1 MNYTKYLK
9 HIFPPLKLAKTFT
22 WFMFLLGGLVLPKVS
37 NAQFDGTLYNM
48 RTIPQFN
55 YLNPSANTNYRF
67 YIGLPA
73 LSSIYAGVHNNGF
86 VINDLIKKRAD
97 DSVYFDLNE
106 AIDAMGD
113 ANLLGLNLAI
123 DWLSFGFKK
132 DKNLFFFNMTEKMT
146 FRMRY
151 PKDLFVLAWEGNA
164 GFIDK
169 TADLSKSALRLT
181 EYQEYGLGM
190 AREIN
195 ETLIIGAK
203 IKLLSGLINTSTTV
217 SKLNLYTAPS
227 TYELTGNSDIVIKTS
242 VPPDEINRISQIF
255 SFENL
260 GLALDLGATYKLND
274 KFSFSG
280 SIVDLGYIHWKRNP
294 ITYSNDIDNVTFK
307 GNALN
312 TFTDSN
318 STEPFE
324 TVFDSMRFS
333 FENAE
338 ESYNSYKDGL
348 SPRIY
353 LGGNYVLNEANQ
365 VGLLFHGEYFKKSF
379 YPTLTASYNYVLKK
393 WIGASASYSIMN
405 GSYFNLGLGLSIN
418 LGAFQIYAVSDN
430 FSSLFNL
437 AKINGAVVPYKAN
450 TLHLHMGINLTFQ
463 EKEADKDEDGII
475 DKKDDCPDIAGPKEF
490 NGCPDRDGDKI
501 VDNLDD
507 CPDDPGLA
515 EFNGCPDRD
524 EDKIIDKEDDCPD
537 LPGDIE
543 NKGCP
548 AKLHLLDDAS
558 NHVLTTLL
566 NEEGFFVYEA
576 LPVKNKYVFKL
587 EVANAQLIPEV
598 HVLQSTDDNVITALR
613 DEAGLYIYEVQNKK
627 EITLYLINPMGDT
640 LMMATKNDE
649 GYFVFEPLPADQR
662 HLFLLDGN
670 ETDLLD
676 ELLIL
681 LIGDDGNERVITASR
696 DATNMLRYEYIP
708 PIDNSDLD
716 LLEEVDV
723 PIILMEEEK
732 EIINTAV
739 NHLEFNFGSAVISFG
754 SYSYL
759 DELSNLLNNNP
770 EWRIKLSGHTDNV
783 GSESLNLLLSKKRA
797 EAIREVLINRS
808 VSSDRIIVKYYGET
822 QPITGNDTEEGRQR
836 NRRVDMLMIEK
847 EDSPNQSNT
856 GIAFEGETG
865 IWFKVQVM
873 ASANKVPINDTNFK
887 GVKDVHEYVGN
898 GLFKYTVGKSNN
910 FDQIYNV
917 ILKALK
923 EKGFKEAFIVAF
935 KDGKRIPVADA
946 LKLLND

>member
-1 MNYTKYLK
+1 
-9 HIFPPLKLAKTFT
+9 
-22 WFMFLLGGLVLPKVS
+22 
-37 NAQFDGTLYNM
+37 
-48 RTIPQFN
+48 
-55 YLNPSANTNYRF
+55 
-67 YIGLPA
+67 
-73 LSSIYAGVHNNGF
+73 
-86 VINDLIKKRAD
+86 
-97 DSVYFDLNE
+97 
-106 AIDAMGD
+106 
-113 ANLLGLNLAI
+113 
-123 DWLSFGFKK
+123 
-132 DKNLFFFNMTEKMT
+132 
-146 FRMRY
+146 
-151 PKDLFVLAWEGNA
+151 
-164 GFIDK
+164 
-169 TADLSKSALRLT
+169 
-181 EYQEYGLGM
+181 
-190 AREIN
+190 
-195 ETLIIGAK
+195 
-203 IKLLSGLINTSTTV
+203 
-217 SKLNLYTAPS
+217 
-227 TYELTGNSDIVIKTS
+227 
-242 VPPDEINRISQIF
+242 
-255 SFENL
+255 
-260 GLALDLGATYKLND
+260 
-274 KFSFSG
+274 
-280 SIVDLGYIHWKRNP
+280 
-294 ITYSNDIDNVTFK
+294 
-307 GNALN
+307 
-312 TFTDSN
+312 
-318 STEPFE
+318 
-324 TVFDSMRFS
+324 
-333 FENAE
+333 
-338 ESYNSYKDGL
+338 
-348 SPRIY
+348 
-353 LGGNYVLNEANQ
+353 
-365 VGLLFHGEYFKKSF
+365 
-379 YPTLTASYNYVLKK
+379 
-393 WIGASASYSIMN
+393 
-405 GSYFNLGLGLSIN
+405 
-418 LGAFQIYAVSDN
+418 
-430 FSSLFNL
+430 
-437 AKINGAVVPYKAN
+437 
-450 TLHLHMGINLTFQ
+450 
-463 EKEADKDEDGII
+463 
-475 DKKDDCPDIAGPKEF
+475 
-490 NGCPDRDGDKI
+490 
-501 VDNLDD
+501 
-507 CPDDPGLA
+507 
-515 EFNGCPDRD
+515 
-524 EDKIIDKEDDCPD
+524 
-537 LPGDIE
+537 
-543 NKGCP
+543 
-548 AKLHLLDDAS
+548 
-558 NHVLTTLL
+558 
-566 NEEGFFVYEA
+566 
-576 LPVKNKYVFKL
+576 
-587 EVANAQLIPEV
+587 
-598 HVLQSTDDNVITALR
+598 
-613 DEAGLYIYEVQNKK
+613 
-627 EITLYLINPMGDT
+627 MGDT